1 MNIRKQRTHM
11 CGISNPALRNL
22 KSATGNSNVTPT
34 KQLKITSGFMLPQ
47 SNDPRTFTTSQFY
60 QDHNK
65 PLHSSLF
72 LPSSQLG
79 GGKALL

>member
-1 MNIRKQRTHM
+1 MSKTNFGFFGR
-11 CGISNPALRNL
+11 SALRNL
-22 KSATGNSNVTPT
+22 KSANSNVTPT
-34 KQLKITSGFMLPQ
+34 KQLKITSGFMLSQ

-60 QDHNK
+60 QDNNK